1 MAAPAAHFDDDWPA
15 FGDADAVSERRLLP
29 LKGRAGAA
37 EEEDA
42 AAAPRHRPDDGDIFA
57 LHECRLSPGKSG
69 AFEATEDPANG
80 FDEKLSACFQNL
92 PAGSD
97 SIAPVSQI
105 AEDSLLEKD
114 A

>member
-15 FGDADAVSERRLLP
+15 FGDANAVSERRLLP
-29 LKGRAGAA
+29 LKGRA

-57 LHECRLSPGKSG
+57 LHECRLSPGKSD
-69 AFEATEDPANG
+69 AFKAAEDPANG
-80 FDEKLSACFQNL
+80 FDEKFSACFQNL
-92 PAGSD
+92 SAGSD
-97 SIAPVSQI
+97 SIAPASQI